1 MTQPS
6 YEGTSN
12 VTVPPVPPPDPVAG
26 DGEPVPVFVTVAV
39 RTSAGPGPGV
49 RRLPPAEAAALV
61 RMKYAIHGDQPPRGF
76 NLEV

>member
-26 DGEPVPVFVTVAV
+26 EDDKVACFVLNGT
-39 RTSAGPGPGV
+39 RTSDGPGPGV
-49 RRLPPAEAAALV
+49 KRLDPAEAARLIA
-61 RMKYAIHGDQPPRGF
+61 MKMAVAGDQPPRGW